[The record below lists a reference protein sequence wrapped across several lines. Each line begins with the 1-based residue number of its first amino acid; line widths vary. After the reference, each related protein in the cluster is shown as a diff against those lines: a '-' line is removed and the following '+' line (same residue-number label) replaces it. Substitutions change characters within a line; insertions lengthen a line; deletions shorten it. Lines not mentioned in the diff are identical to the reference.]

1 MNIIIPAGGKGERF
15 LKNGY
20 NTPKPLIK
28 IFGKPMILNLLD
40 NLNLQDNDNIYIIYY
55 NISKIELEDV
65 ILTKYNNVKLIEL
78 NYQTRGSAETILF
91 GLNKI
96 IEKTN
101 NKKTIILDCDTFYTE
116 DILSIYRDINSNA
129 IFYTKNNDEKP
140 IFSYISFDSNNI
152 ITEIKEK
159 VKISDNANTGAY
171 CFKDIN
177 ELYNF
182 CEIVIQNNITF
193 NNEYYMSCVIYEMMK
208 KLHIF
213 KAIEIESKYVFN
225 VGTPIQLNNYIDN
238 TYIFLYDLDGT
249 LIKSENIYYDIW
261 KEILY
266 EYNFELNTD
275 IFTKFISGNNDKHV
289 INMLIPE
296 FKNNI
301 YEISRK
307 KDNLFLKN
315 IDKIQIIPGAIEML
329 SLIKKLGHRIAI
341 VTNCNREISENIIKY
356 FNIQNLIEYII
367 IGNECFLP
375 KPYPYPYLYA
385 IEKFSSTN
393 KKTIIFE
400 DSKTGLLS
408 AHGVSPK
415 CIVGIETNYSKD
427 ELLKSFSNITMPDFL
442 NFNIN
447 EIINYD
453 FHENNIL
460 KNHILNS
467 LIDLNV
473 ESIDIDDTKL
483 KGGFISDVIAIKL
496 YLKDSSILNC
506 ICKLENQNDN
516 ILSKMSKDLDLYN
529 REYFFYKYIS
539 GKVPIKT
546 PKFYNLIYD
555 NEKNPIG
562 VLLENINDDSHK
574 LNLDL
579 NYEDINVS
587 LKVIDSIAK
596 LHSHFW
602 GKNLHDLKGIKKNND
617 KMFNPSWDDFIKSKW
632 HIFKEKWFNILNT
645 DQIEIANYIYR
656 NFLSIQQNLSNK
668 NLTFCHGDV
677 KSANIF
683 YQINDHSYSP
693 VFIDWQYIILG
704 KGVQD
709 LVFFMI
715 ESFESKKMNSYKKI
729 FKEYYYLK
737 LINNGIEYLREDYE
751 EDFVNASYYFPFFV
765 AIWFGTLNEDELI
778 DKNFP
783 SEFIKR
789 LFNFYII

>member
-15 LKNGY
+15 SKNGY
-20 NTPKPLIK
+20 NISKPLIK
-28 IFGKPMILNLLD
+28 IFGKPMIINILD
-40 NLNLQDNDNIYIIYY
+40 NLNLQINDNIYIIYY
-55 NISKIELEDV
+55 NITKTDIEDV

-96 IEKTN
+96 LEKTN

-116 DILSIYRDINSNA
+116 DILSIYREIDSNA

-182 CEIVIQNNITF
+182 CKIVIQNNITF
-193 NNEYYMSCVIYEMMK
+193 NNEYYMSCVISEMIQN
-208 KLHIF
+208 LHIF
-213 KAIEIESKYVFN
+213 KAIEIDSKYVFN

-249 LIKSENIYYDIW
+249 IIQSENIYYDIW

-289 INMLIPE
+289 INMLIPK

-356 FNIQNLIEYII
+356 FNIKNLIEYII

-375 KPYPYPYLYA
+375 KPYPDPYLYA
-385 IEKFSSTN
+385 IKKFSSTN

-408 AHGVSPK
+408 AHGVSPR

-460 KNHILNS
+460 KKHILNS
-467 LIDLNV
+467 LIDLNI
-473 ESIDIDDTKL
+473 ESIDIDDTKI

-539 GKVPIKT
+539 DKVPIKT
-546 PKFYNLIYD
+546 SKFYSLIYD
-555 NEKNPIG
+555 NEKKPIG
-562 VLLENINDDSHK
+562 ILLENINDDSHK

-579 NYEDINVS
+579 NYEDIDVS

-602 GKNLHDLKGIKKNND
+602 GKNLRDLKGIKKNND
-617 KMFNPSWDDFIKSKW
+617 KMFNPLWDDFIKSKW
-632 HIFKEKWFNILNT
+632 HTFKEKWFNILNT
-645 DQIEIANYIYR
+645 NQIEIANYIYQ

-683 YQINDHSYSP
+683 YQINGDSYSP
-693 VFIDWQYIILG
+693 IFIDWQYIILG

-715 ESFESKKMNSYKKI
+715 ESFESKKMNNYKKI

-737 LINNGIEYLREDYE
+737 LINN
-751 EDFVNASYYFPFFV
+751 
-765 AIWFGTLNEDELI
+765 
-778 DKNFP
+778 
-783 SEFIKR
+783 
-789 LFNFYII
+789 